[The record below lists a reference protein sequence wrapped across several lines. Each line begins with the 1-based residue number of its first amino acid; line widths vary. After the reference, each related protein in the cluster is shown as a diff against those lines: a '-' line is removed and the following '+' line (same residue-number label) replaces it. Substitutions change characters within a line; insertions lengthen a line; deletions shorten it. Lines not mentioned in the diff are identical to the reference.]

1 MDNSHA
7 HLKSKIAVYY
17 SKWIWSVFVLNF
29 LEENVY
35 FKLMIHNL
43 NSYINVSLTISSLDS
58 LFFIFI
64 EYNEYESNEVGEE
77 ISPSIVETER
87 KTQTVRLDFIRIS
100 SNLSVFYLL
109 NSFAQPLLFIQEN
122 AEGIHVCVLPVDFQR
137 FVEDCLLR
145 R

>member
-87 KTQTVRLDFIRIS
+87 NTDS
-100 SNLSVFYLL
+100 SAGFYQNQLE
-109 NSFAQPLLFIQEN
+109 SICVLFIE
-122 AEGIHVCVLPVDFQR
+122 
-137 FVEDCLLR
+137 
-145 R
+145 

>member
-64 EYNEYESNEVGEE
+64 EYESNEVGEE

-122 AEGIHVCVLPVDFQR
+122 AEGIHVYVLLVDFQR
-137 FVEDCLLR
+137 FAVGCLLR

>member
-64 EYNEYESNEVGEE
+64 EYESNEVGEE

-87 KTQTVRLDFIRIS
+87 KTQIVRLDFIRIS

-122 AEGIHVCVLPVDFQR
+122 AEGIHVYVLLVDFQR
-137 FVEDCLLR
+137 FAVGCLLR